1 MNTSMRKT
9 KKDFSLG
16 VQPAPDD
23 SGVGLGTLKR
33 EHKAISFNEQ
43 DLEAGFEAPEPT
55 GPDSLLGFKLK
66 RRTRVN
72 VYACNPTQLQAQAFC
87 TVTFRAHVADKPS
100 KTGFSP

>member
-1 MNTSMRKT
+1 MSWKDRNLLVMLLTDSFRNRYPSQRVNASMQKT

-33 EHKAISFNEQ
+33 EHKAIPFNEQ

-55 GPDSLLGFKLK
+55 GPESLLGYKLE

-72 VYACNPTQLQAQAFC
+72 V
-87 TVTFRAHVADKPS
+87 
-100 KTGFSP
+100 